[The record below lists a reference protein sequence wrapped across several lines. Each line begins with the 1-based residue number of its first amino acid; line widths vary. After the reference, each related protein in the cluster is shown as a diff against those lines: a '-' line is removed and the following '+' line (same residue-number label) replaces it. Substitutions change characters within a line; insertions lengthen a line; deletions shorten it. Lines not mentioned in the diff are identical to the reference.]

1 MKLFYILLLFFSQT
15 QSFIHNN
22 LINNIQYKK
31 NAINNLS
38 NDKLSNDKLSNYR
51 LSKINMFNTP
61 DIDDNSIDLFLN
73 FKDNIHCTE
82 KLDLFF
88 SDINKDI
95 IKYFTSLLPRVD
107 VIGKYVLGANEV
119 IIKFLIDDDTI
130 DMKYKKPVILF
141 IIKSVQNSDN
151 LGTSFLT
158 FYYDL
163 VNKLI

>member
-1 MKLFYILLLFFSQT
+1 MKLFYILVLFFSQT

-22 LINNIQYKK
+22 LINTIQYRK
-31 NAINNLS
+31 NEINN
-38 NDKLSNDKLSNYR
+38 LSNDKLSNYR
-51 LSKINMFNTP
+51 LSKINMFNMP
-61 DIDDNSIDLFLN
+61 DIHHNSIDLFLN
-73 FKDNIHCTE
+73 FKHNIHCTE

-130 DMKYKKPVILF
+130 DMKYKKPIILS

>member
-1 MKLFYILLLFFSQT
+1 MKLFCILALFLSKT
-15 QSFIHNN
+15 QSFTHNN
-22 LINNIQYKK
+22 LINNIQYRK
-31 NAINNLS
+31 NEINN
-38 NDKLSNDKLSNYR
+38 LSNDKLSNYR
-51 LSKINMFNTP
+51 LSKINMFNMP
-61 DIDDNSIDLFLN
+61 NIDDNNIELFLN

-107 VIGKYVLGANEV
+107 VIGKYVLGTNELV
-119 IIKFLIDDDTI
+119 IKYLIDDDTI
-130 DMKYKKPVILF
+130 DMKYKKPIILF